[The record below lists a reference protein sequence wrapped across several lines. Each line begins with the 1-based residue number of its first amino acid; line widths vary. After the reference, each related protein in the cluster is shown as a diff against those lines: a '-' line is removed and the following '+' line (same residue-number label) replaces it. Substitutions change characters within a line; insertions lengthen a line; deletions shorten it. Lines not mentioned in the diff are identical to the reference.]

1 MIYLELAII
10 LLLIAVNGF
19 LAMSELAVVSSRPA
33 RLRLLQGQRVSG
45 AGRALALN
53 GEPGRFLSTV
63 QTGITLI
70 GVLSGAFSGAT
81 IGLALSQALVQW
93 GMSQAAAQ
101 ALGVGSVVAFTTYG
115 SLIFGELAPKQIALR
130 NPEAV
135 AVRVAP
141 VMVALA
147 AIARPI
153 VGFLD
158 ISTRLVLSAIGMRRQ
173 SSERVSEEE
182 IKLLIEEAESVGIL
196 AADERQ
202 MIAAVMRF
210 ADRRV
215 RGVMTPRT
223 EVESLNLADEDV
235 TARVINARHSRLP
248 VAENGDGAMVG
259 VVDIRWLLASLITN
273 NRLDVAAHV
282 RRAPIVPDSAGALGV
297 LATLRSADVPMAL
310 VHDEYGHFEG
320 IVTPADLLGA
330 IAGVFRSDLEA
341 DETAAIRR
349 RDGSWLLPGLMP
361 VDEMAEQLGI
371 LLLTPRDY
379 QTVAGFVLAE
389 LQHLPSTGEA
399 VEAFGWRFEV
409 VAMDGRRIDKILASR
424 VG

>member
-1 MIYLELAII
+1 
-10 LLLIAVNGF
+10 
-19 LAMSELAVVSSRPA
+19 
-33 RLRLLQGQRVSG
+33 
-45 AGRALALN
+45 
-53 GEPGRFLSTV
+53 V

-81 IGLALSQALVQW
+81 IGLALSHALARW
-93 GMSQAAAQ
+93 GMPEASAQ
-101 ALGVGSVVAFTTYG
+101 ALGVGSVVALITYG

-130 NPEAV
+130 NPEEV

-141 VMVALA
+141 LMVAIA
-147 AIARPI
+147 AIARP
-153 VGFLD
+153 VVWLLD
-158 ISTRLVLSAIGMRRQ
+158 VSTRLVLSAIGMAAQ
-173 SSERVSEEE
+173 SSQRVTEEE
-182 IKLLIEEAESVGIL
+182 IKLLIGEAESVGIL

-202 MIAAVMRF
+202 MISAVMRF

-223 EVESLNLADEDV
+223 EVEWLNLTDDDV
-235 TARVINARHSRLP
+235 TGRVINARHSRLP
-248 VAENGDGAMVG
+248 VAENGEGAMVG
-259 VVDIRWLLASLITN
+259 VVEIRRVLAGLLAD
-273 NRLDVAAHV
+273 NRLDVASHV
-282 RRAPIVPDSAGALGV
+282 RRAPIVPDSAGALRV

-361 VDEMAEQLGI
+361 VDEMVEHLAIVL
-371 LLLTPRDY
+371 PAARDY
-379 QTVAGFVLAE
+379 QTVAGFVIAE

-409 VAMDGRRIDKILASR
+409 VDIDGRRIDKVLASR